1 MTIMHGSICSISK
14 SGRSLSMGL
23 LMVCALS
30 AVAQELPSAQDKP
43 VIEVIVSDA
52 DRATGLAKLRQQ
64 GYDVKLYNLDAP
76 KHLIASLSQN
86 LPVNPEAAK
95 RTLEQRMQQ
104 YGRQALQQQL
114 MAEYQGLSVAIQY
127 QIDRYPAVLFDRG
140 KAVVYGV
147 TDLQQA
153 LGWYRQ
159 WQSGLGK

>member
-1 MTIMHGSICSISK
+1 MQKISWLYI
-14 SGRSLSMGL
+14 GV
-23 LMVCALS
+23 LMVWIEPGI
-30 AVAQELPSAQDKP
+30 AQENPDTPDKP
-43 VIEVIVSDA
+43 VIEAIVSDA
-52 DRATGLAKLRQQ
+52 DRLTGLANLRQQ